1 MSEILFSYE
10 SSPSFAG
17 PYTARGRS
25 VTVYADGL
33 VAGCG
38 VFTRMKKEAN
48 LKNLQLA
55 ERIMQILDSHKQEL
69 EEIPELLDTRVMDGS
84 IDTFCFGEKRIT
96 GLQLS
101 RHETE
106 LDESPAV
113 FKKPDVRFYVNAVL
127 DIYDEI
133 VDVGIEYGINLR
145 IR

>member
-1 MSEILFSYE
+1 M
-10 SSPSFAG
+10 
-17 PYTARGRS
+17 RS
-25 VTVYADGL
+25 VYPDEERSEFKKSAAGRKNYA
-33 VAGCG
+33 
-38 VFTRMKKEAN
+38 E
-48 LKNLQLA
+48 
-55 ERIMQILDSHKQEL
+55 QEL

-101 RHETE
+101 RHEAE

>member
-25 VTVYADGL
+25 VTVYADGS

-48 LKNLQLA
+48 LKNL
-55 ERIMQILDSHKQEL
+55 ILDSHKQEL